1 MRPLAWIYINL
12 VMGAASVFMLAAL
25 WARPAGTLPL
35 WTFLALTVVATVMR
49 IYVIES
55 PHHRSY
61 EGSTMIFVAAIWLLP
76 IWLFGA
82 VVIISHLVEWL
93 RERRL
98 DRGLLGAWY
107 IQPFNMA
114 KTILSGISA
123 YAILQLMARILDL
136 SLPITAF
143 VTTGLAI
150 LFYVLTN
157 QLLLG
162 LALLTARGIPLHQ
175 AGLLRDGV
183 LIELPLAFIGYTMIV
198 LLQQHLFFA
207 LFALAPIVLI
217 YQAFWLPKVQH
228 EHMQSVEAA
237 NETIQQLNDELF
249 AMLGKVFD
257 ARDPYV
263 GEHAA
268 QVAIYA
274 AAIAEEL
281 GLPPEQVNIIRQS
294 GYLHDI
300 GKIAI
305 PESILHKPS
314 SLTDA
319 EYALIKSHT
328 EIGANLVASSK
339 ALSHLAPFIR
349 HHHERWDGK
358 GYPDGLAHEA
368 IPLEARILNLCD
380 SVEAMASDRPYHQAK
395 SINEIIAEVVRCTG
409 TQFDPVVAKAFVR
422 IVERQRDLI
431 VNSAR
436 HVTAHDHWST
446 WGQQDAPQC
455 LHNPAHPPIQTNLP
469 HSILTPIRR
478 TQA

>member
-1 MRPLAWIYINL
+1 MRPLAWIYITL
-12 VMGAASVFMLAAL
+12 VMAAASLFMLAAF
-25 WARPAGTLPL
+25 WARPTGDFPF
-35 WTFLALTVVATVMR
+35 WTFLMLTVVAVLMR
-49 IYVIES
+49 IYVIDS

-61 EGSTMIFVAAIWLLP
+61 EGSTMIFVAALWLLP
-76 IWLFGA
+76 MWLFCA
-82 VVIISHLVEWL
+82 VVIISHLMEWL
-93 RERRL
+93 RERWL

-114 KTILSGISA
+114 KTILSGLSA
-123 YAILQLMARILDL
+123 YLILQQTARILDT
-136 SLPITAF
+136 SAPITAF
-143 VTTGLAI
+143 VTTGLVI
-150 LFYVLTN
+150 LFYVITN

-162 LALLTARGIPLHQ
+162 LALFTARGIPLHQ
-175 AGLLRDGV
+175 AGLLRDG
-183 LIELPLAFIGYTMIV
+183 LLLEIPLAFIGYTIV
-198 LLQQHLFFA
+198 ILLQQHLFFA

-237 NETIQQLNDELF
+237 NATIQHLNDELF

-281 GLPPEQVNIIRQS
+281 DLPPEQVRIIRQS

-305 PESILHKPS
+305 PEAILHKPS

-319 EYALIKSHT
+319 EYVLVKSHT
-328 EIGANLVASSK
+328 EIGANLVASSQ

-358 GYPDGLAHEA
+358 GYPDGLANEA

-380 SVEAMASDRPYHQAK
+380 SVEAMASDRPYHLAK
-395 SINEIIAEVVRCTG
+395 SINEILAEVVRCTG

-422 IVERQRDLI
+422 IVERQKEGFI

-436 HVTAHDHWST
+436 HVTAPEHRSGWQKDGALNT
-446 WGQQDAPQC
+446 IYNPVQPQSPVTDR
-455 LHNPAHPPIQTNLP
+455 LGAW
-469 HSILTPIRR
+469 
-478 TQA
+478 